1 MTGLAEDFGST
12 RSLSETIGRDS
23 AVEEN
28 VWSCNGSGVMWHGSF
43 VSSELE
49 SHMSRP
55 YCGIVRDVLPYT
67 VFRLA
72 SAIPKL
78 PATFSIYIVCMI

>member
-1 MTGLAEDFGST
+1 
-12 RSLSETIGRDS
+12 
-23 AVEEN
+23 
-28 VWSCNGSGVMWHGSF
+28 MWHGSF

-55 YCGIVRDVLPYT
+55 YCGIVRDVLPCT

-78 PATFSIYIVCMI
+78 PATFSIYIVYMI